1 MSLVLF
7 HFVDQTLGSSM
18 YLAAHRRRVL
28 TVRARLRWQ
37 ISMVSGRTQAV
48 FFARGFLPPVRLV
61 IWPAR
66 GMPGLSAALLSVK

>member
-18 YLAAHRRRVL
+18 YLAAHR
-28 TVRARLRWQ
+28 RWQ